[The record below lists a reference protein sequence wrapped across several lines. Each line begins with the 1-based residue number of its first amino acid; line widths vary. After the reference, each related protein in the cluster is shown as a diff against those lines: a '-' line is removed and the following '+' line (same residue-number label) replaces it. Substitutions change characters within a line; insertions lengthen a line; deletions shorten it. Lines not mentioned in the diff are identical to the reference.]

1 MHTCISNTTD
11 LCCSYILVDA
21 LVNFNVVFIS
31 NLQLNNNGDISF
43 NESLSDYTPEQFP
56 LNDSVPI
63 IAPYWAD
70 VDTRGTGNVW
80 YRLTTDPEI
89 ILRVRN
95 EIAVAFPQ
103 LSTSFIAQE
112 VVVAAWDR
120 VGYYDSQTNLVIIIS
135 RTNKINYT
143 CYLSM
148 HCLC

>member
-1 MHTCISNTTD
+1 M
-11 LCCSYILVDA
+11 
-21 LVNFNVVFIS
+21 
-31 NLQLNNNGDISF
+31 NNNGDISF
-43 NESLSDYTPEQFP
+43 TQSLSGYTPQQFP
-56 LNDSVPI
+56 LDAGVPI

-112 VVVAAWDR
+112 VVVATWDR
-120 VGYYDSQTNLVIIIS
+120 VGYFDTRTDKVLISNL
-135 RTNKINYT
+135 INFV
-143 CYLSM
+143 CSIN
-148 HCLC
+148 